1 MIFIPLFYYR
11 DRDKEVVKKR
21 FESFSHIVIFAII
34 SCCSFIYTIISTILA
49 QYFIEFGINSV
60 IILFLI
66 IPGIIGIF
74 NYKLIVGL
82 CIVLKKKVFMRPEH
96 YYSLAIILLVALIL
110 RFPYFIIGEFGIDTF
125 KFNTLSNLFVETGKI
140 GYLLSPLSI
149 FQLYPDSL
157 ITSSI
162 IYTSNLTI
170 LSGIASYESAFLISV
185 YAGIFSSITF
195 YFLVYS
201 YPLKNI
207 MSKRAKRMAI
217 IIYISLPL
225 LLKFSDWSISAR
237 IMFFMVLPSVTI
249 ISTNIMFNK
258 ELRFKKII
266 ILLIII
272 LFTLI
277 LSHGMGRIFFLYLIA
292 LGVIKFVLVKI
303 KIKKFNNIKWFK
315 PFFLLFGV
323 FLFFLPYLMYQINIK
338 FLVNNWMLTR
348 TDLINLPNIGVFDNI
363 IGFFFI
369 FGARMGIVAL
379 FLIIGLIFI
388 PILKLEPNS
397 EVFIFIFPLFL
408 FFPFFAHSMY
418 FYQSLSL
425 IMVIIGCI
433 LFDSFLNWIK
443 EIFLKFNNLKI
454 NLIKKNNFK
463 IYFFFLIGNLILTGF
478 IQYYRSTGEGYPIT
492 IDVINTANYLHYE
505 TIDSN
510 QRNLA
515 ISSNIKLSYR
525 ISAYSSNILSFPHSS
540 EIFIAAFPEKIDDI
554 NYYQISLFPIS
565 LEKIIKIFR
574 YGIFRSDANTI
585 LDGINDIIYEKNMTI
600 LVGNFSK
607 FIQINT
613 EYNFRY
619 LIHEESDNWPLLE
632 YLILNNYVNYLE
644 SFGNINIYELDL

>member
-1 MIFIPLFYYR
+1 
-11 DRDKEVVKKR
+11 
-21 FESFSHIVIFAII
+21 
-34 SCCSFIYTIISTILA
+34 
-49 QYFIEFGINSV
+49 
-60 IILFLI
+60 
-66 IPGIIGIF
+66 
-74 NYKLIVGL
+74 
-82 CIVLKKKVFMRPEH
+82 
-96 YYSLAIILLVALIL
+96 
-110 RFPYFIIGEFGIDTF
+110 
-125 KFNTLSNLFVETGKI
+125 
-140 GYLLSPLSI
+140 
-149 FQLYPDSL
+149 
-157 ITSSI
+157 
-162 IYTSNLTI
+162 
-170 LSGIASYESAFLISV
+170 
-185 YAGIFSSITF
+185 
-195 YFLVYS
+195 
-201 YPLKNI
+201 
-207 MSKRAKRMAI
+207 
-217 IIYISLPL
+217 
-225 LLKFSDWSISAR
+225 
-237 IMFFMVLPSVTI
+237 
-249 ISTNIMFNK
+249 
-258 ELRFKKII
+258 
-266 ILLIII
+266 
-272 LFTLI
+272 
-277 LSHGMGRIFFLYLIA
+277 
-292 LGVIKFVLVKI
+292 
-303 KIKKFNNIKWFK
+303 
-315 PFFLLFGV
+315 
-323 FLFFLPYLMYQINIK
+323 
-338 FLVNNWMLTR
+338 MLTR

-363 IGFFFI
+363 IGFFFM
-369 FGARMGIVAL
+369 FGARMGIGAI
-379 FLIIGLIFI
+379 FLIIGLMFI
-388 PILKLEPNS
+388 PTLKLEPNS
-397 EVFIFIFPLFL
+397 EVFIFTFPLFL

-565 LEKIIKIFR
+565 LEKIIVIVR

-585 LDGINDIIYEKNMTI
+585 LDGINDIIYETNMTI